1 LEKIIF
7 NILSHHAPDGALA
20 SRKPY
25 KHQTE
30 LIDMEKIK
38 QGFDIAVNEEL
49 INGKKIFV
57 AHCLNLGI
65 ASQGYSYE
73 DAFENI
79 KDAIKLYLEECPEK
93 IPKRQTQLLPPMAT
107 RLFL

>member
-1 LEKIIF
+1 
-7 NILSHHAPDGALA
+7 
-20 SRKPY
+20 
-25 KHQTE
+25 
-30 LIDMEKIK
+30 MEKTK

-49 INGKKIFV
+49 VNGKKIFV

-65 ASQGYSYE
+65 TSQGCSYE
-73 DAFENI
+73 EAFENI

-93 IPKRQTQLLPPMAT
+93 TPKRHIQLLPPMAT